1 MTSELGPTAMLEP
14 MRRAL
19 KDANAD
25 EAELWVHR
33 RRSAITRYAKN
44 ESHQNAAA
52 DESYV
57 QARVVVG
64 GAMGIASA
72 NSLDPTDLR
81 RLLADARAAAELS
94 VPNNDWPGLASPE
107 PIAEPRSYDK
117 ATAGA
122 DAMAQAAP
130 IREIAAAAKAQ
141 GMRAAGTHQIE
152 LTEDAV
158 ANTNGV
164 AVYAPATM
172 AYLRALVL
180 TDGGGSGWAEDLG
193 SNVGALDAA
202 GIARRATEKAALDHD
217 RVQLE
222 PGEYEAVFEELAVAE
237 VLRFVSL
244 TGLTGQTLRDGRS
257 FMAKDTASTGPSG
270 AGGAASV
277 NTRFGEQVTGAEFSL
292 WDDPLDPRT
301 IATPFDV
308 EGTPR
313 TRVTLVDKGIARGVV
328 HDRQSAK
335 WLGTKST
342 GHAADARRYA
352 AGGHAGNLTMAGGTA
367 TREQLIASVRR
378 GVLITRFHYTNT
390 PDPKR
395 ATMTGTTRDGTFLIE
410 NGRITRALANVR
422 YRMSALDL
430 FSGIELLGKQRLVR
444 DGWSSNGMGSIFC
457 IAPPIK
463 VARATITGSSP
474 L

>member
-1 MTSELGPTAMLEP
+1 MSVLGRDAFLAPLE
-14 MRRAL
+14 RAL
-19 KDANAD
+19 RDVKGGD
-25 EAELWVHR
+25 AELWAHR

-44 ESHQNAAA
+44 EVHQNAHA
-52 DESYV
+52 DETYV

-64 GAMGIASA
+64 NAMGIAGG
-72 NSLDPTDLR
+72 NSLDAPDLR

-94 VPNNDWPGLASPE
+94 VANADWPGFAAPE
-107 PIAEPRSYDK
+107 PVGD
-117 ATAGA
+117 ATAFDEHTAAA
-122 DAMAQAAP
+122 DAATQAAP
-130 IREIAAAAKAQ
+130 IREIAAAVAAR
-141 GMRAAGTHQIE
+141 GMRAAGTHQLE

-164 AVYAPATM
+164 GAYAPATM

-180 TDGGGSGWAEDLG
+180 TDAGGSGWAEDLG
-193 SNVGALDAA
+193 WSIASLDPA
-202 GIARRATEKAALDHD
+202 GIASRAVGKAARD
-217 RVQLE
+217 RDRTQL
-222 PGEYEAVFEELAVAE
+222 PAGEYEAVFEELGVAE

-257 FMAKDTASTGPSG
+257 FMTDRIGQ
-270 AGGAASV
+270 
-277 NTRFGEQVTGAEFSL
+277 QVTGPRFSL
-292 WDDPLDPRT
+292 WDDALDPRT
-301 IATPFDV
+301 LAIPFDV
-308 EGTPR
+308 EGTPKE
-313 TRVTLVDKGIARGVV
+313 RVALVEQGVARGVV

-335 WLGTKST
+335 WFATAST
-342 GHAADARRYA
+342 GHAADTRRYA
-352 AGGHAGNLTMAGGTA
+352 SGGHAANLTMAGGDA

-410 NGRITRALANVR
+410 NGEITRALANVR

-430 FSGIELLGKQRLVR
+430 FAGVDLLGPQRLVR
-444 DGWSSNGMGSIFC
+444 DWWSSNGMGSIVC
-457 IAPPIK
+457 LCPPIK